1 MQQQRRRHL
10 PAWFH
15 SELCCWQEIDAISG
29 GALCVLHTSIVPLS
43 LWHSTGLEW
52 SKITR
57 VLVEKKQEGG
67 NIFLTTLATRV
78 CPVLKLPDTRPLAGD
93 LKKVEFTATTN
104 GLNSQLSLDKLKTN
118 SCSLSK
124 KRGGQLFPSG
134 QTVTGN
140 HSLQQYNILNC
151 LLDSVIFLNFVYHME
166 LSEFNRNQYVW
177 KNKTNKQFQLTILP
191 SSKVNGP
198 AHWRGAVFSF
208 HPLLAIYNS
217 TIGNEFYNGQHCIQ
231 STILQ

>member
-1 MQQQRRRHL
+1 M
-10 PAWFH
+10 
-15 SELCCWQEIDAISG
+15 
-29 GALCVLHTSIVPLS
+29 
-43 LWHSTGLEW
+43 
-52 SKITR
+52 
-57 VLVEKKQEGG
+57 
-67 NIFLTTLATRV
+67 
-78 CPVLKLPDTRPLAGD
+78 LKLPDTRPLAGD

-166 LSEFNRNQYVW
+166 LSETNSTEINMFEKQ
-177 KNKTNKQFQLTILP
+177 NKQTIPIDNIAVQQSQWSGTLTRSCFQFP
-191 SSKVNGP
+191 STSRNLQFYN
-198 AHWRGAVFSF
+198 WRWTTLY
-208 HPLLAIYNS
+208 PIYNS
-217 TIGNEFYNGQHCIQ
+217 TIGNDFYDGQHCIHRRLDFTLHCRCARRLVSSSGQ
-231 STILQ
+231 LFRHLGSCGDQRTDANAPEEPFSQNIHRLSANIDRD

>member
-1 MQQQRRRHL
+1 MWNCSNLCMDNEIHKWRFGGICRPDFTRSFAARKL
-10 PAWFH
+10 MPYPAGL
-15 SELCCWQEIDAISG
+15 SACYPPLLCCS
-29 GALCVLHTSIVPLS
+29 LYPLS
-43 LWHSTGLEW
+43 GLEW

-140 HSLQQYNILNC
+140 HSLQQYKI
-151 LLDSVIFLNFVYHME
+151 
-166 LSEFNRNQYVW
+166 
-177 KNKTNKQFQLTILP
+177 
-191 SSKVNGP
+191 
-198 AHWRGAVFSF
+198 
-208 HPLLAIYNS
+208 
-217 TIGNEFYNGQHCIQ
+217 
-231 STILQ
+231 